1 MKQDNR
7 LQFIHIRQIN
17 QTNVNEIYQKQFN
30 RFLFDYS
37 DEVNIDGKIYSNTG
51 YDKMMRFNLG
61 YLKNEKGEPNFKKIY
76 ANGIKDGF
84 KLTENDFVEYE
95 LEQIIEY
102 TPKGLTEKK
111 QLKTYKEYLEKRLS
125 KLNKSSETTHHFD
138 SNQPLKNYSDFIEHY
153 QIFFKNLK
161 NNYASQIE
169 DYYNVLDNAEIG
181 DIGYRAV
188 NEIKNLLLLQ
198 NNNAETLK
206 NVIKNDLGKLKKLHD
221 EAIKEHKFFNAKNEN
236 NKYLPTFIKAVD
248 DLNIFV
254 DTITLLIENKST
266 TIKEPQQETK
276 TDAPPKKDFKQ
287 EVWFKVAVLF
297 ASGKMKKFYTLNAKK
312 EFVMKPEYTAPKIA
326 KDKTINKPN
335 YDKNILATL
344 NNYET
349 KKNIFNRT
357 STELKEVIKH
367 CVNKKI
373 DLDHDFIERYN
384 LIKDK

>member
-181 DIGYRAV
+181 DIRYRAV
-188 NEIKNLLLLQ
+188 NEIKNLLLLP

-206 NVIKNDLGKLKKLHD
+206 NTIKNDLGKLKKLHD

-266 TIKEPQQETK
+266 TIKEPQQETE
-276 TDAPPKKDFKQ
+276 TDAPTKKENLYNEYFKGNTFLL
-287 EVWFKVAVLF
+287 FKAYCDEYNIDNTCRTDLSVLF
-297 ASGKMKKFYTLNAKK
+297 QYFSEYEYFVDTMELKHYLKFLNKYLKYDSSELKKMNLGS
-312 EFVMKPEYTAPKIA
+312 
-326 KDKTINKPN
+326 KPN
-335 YDKNILATL
+335 IKRTNDLKRIKGNLKITL
-344 NNYET
+344 
-349 KKNIFNRT
+349 K
-357 STELKEVIKH
+357 
-367 CVNKKI
+367 
-373 DLDHDFIERYN
+373 
-384 LIKDK
+384 

>member
-181 DIGYRAV
+181 DIRYRAV
-188 NEIKNLLLLQ
+188 NEIKNLLLLP

-206 NVIKNDLGKLKKLHD
+206 NTIKNDLGKLKKLHD
-221 EAIKEHKFFNAKNEN
+221 EAIKKHKFFNAKNEN

-266 TIKEPQQETK
+266 TIKEHQQEAK
-276 TDAPPKKDFKQ
+276 TDTPPPKKEYNSSQFNEHTYKLFCYIVDEYKKDGNIKFINIWYFLKRDIDKTKYKNILFNFTQ
-287 EVWFKVAVLF
+287 EK
-297 ASGKMKKFYTLNAKK
+297 YK
-312 EFVMKPEYTAPKIA
+312 EFVKKYDVEIKKFKKADFKYKDDEVGILQNITNDYYT
-326 KDKTINKPN
+326 
-335 YDKNILATL
+335 
-344 NNYET
+344 
-349 KKNIFNRT
+349 
-357 STELKEVIKH
+357 SLKE
-367 CVNKKI
+367 
-373 DLDHDFIERYN
+373 IEN
-384 LIKDK
+384 T

>member
-7 LQFIHIRQIN
+7 LKFIHIRQIN
-17 QTNVNEIYQKQFN
+17 QNNVNDIYQKQFN

-84 KLTENDFVEYE
+84 KLTENDFIEYE
-95 LEQIIEY
+95 LEQIVDY

-125 KLNKSSETTHHFD
+125 KLNKSKDTEHHFD
-138 SNQPLKNYSDFIEHY
+138 SNQPLKNYSDFIEDY

-161 NNYASQIE
+161 NNYASKIE

-181 DIGYRAV
+181 DIGHRAV
-188 NEIKNLLLLQ
+188 KEIKDLLLLP

-206 NVIKNDLGKLKKLHD
+206 NTIKNDLGKLKKLHD

-276 TDAPPKKDFKQ
+276 TDAPPKKEYNSSQFNEHTYK
-287 EVWFKVAVLF
+287 LF
-297 ASGKMKKFYTLNAKK
+297 CHIVDEYKNEAIVKYINIWYYLKRNIDKTKYKNILFNFTQKTYK
-312 EFVMKPEYTAPKIA
+312 EFVKSYGIEIKKFEKATYK
-326 KDKTINKPN
+326 
-335 YDKNILATL
+335 YDEVELPILENITDT
-344 NNYET
+344 YY
-349 KKNIFNRT
+349 K
-357 STELKEVIKH
+357 SLKQI
-367 CVNKKI
+367 
-373 DLDHDFIERYN
+373 
-384 LIKDK
+384 